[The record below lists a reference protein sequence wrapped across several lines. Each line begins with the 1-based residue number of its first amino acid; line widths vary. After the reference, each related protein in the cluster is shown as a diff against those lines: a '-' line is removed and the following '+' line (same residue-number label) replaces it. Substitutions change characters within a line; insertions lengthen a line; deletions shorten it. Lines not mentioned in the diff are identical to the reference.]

1 MIHSRYYLCV
11 YIDTYAQI
19 LTAPLLGS
27 LPLILL
33 PQFKSY
39 LNSNSKNVTRN
50 TTLRKRF
57 ALKELSADK
66 K

>member
-1 MIHSRYYLCV
+1 MY
-11 YIDTYAQI
+11 TQI

-27 LPLILL
+27 LLLILL

-50 TTLRKRF
+50 TTSRKRF
-57 ALKELSADK
+57 ALKEVSAAK